1 MSKIIGTWALVH
13 TVTRDAQGRDQP
25 SLFGPKSMGRATF
38 NADGRMMAVL
48 CDGRSEL
55 PAGTPREYVSY
66 CGNYEFD
73 GEKLVTRVDAT
84 SDAARMNTDQI
95 RAVRFE
101 GTRMVLAPPPRAV
114 GELTLHRELFWER
127 ISEV

>member
-1 MSKIIGTWALVH
+1 MTIIGTWALVH
-13 TVTRDAQGRDQP
+13 TVTKDAEGRDQP

-48 CDGRSEL
+48 CDGRADL
-55 PAGTPREYVSY
+55 PANTPREYVSY
-66 CGNYEFD
+66 CGNYKFD
-73 GEKLVTRVDAT
+73 GAQLITRVDAT

-101 GTRMVLAPPPRAV
+101 GTRMVFAPPPRAV
-114 GELTLHRELFWER
+114 GETMLHRELYWEK